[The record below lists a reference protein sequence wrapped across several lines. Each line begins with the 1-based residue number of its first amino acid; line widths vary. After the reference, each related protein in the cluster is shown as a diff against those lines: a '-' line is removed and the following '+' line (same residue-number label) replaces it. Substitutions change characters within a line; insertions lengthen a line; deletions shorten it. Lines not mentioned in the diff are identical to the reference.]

1 MQPFQRIGHHK
12 GKNNTMKKLILPFL
26 FLPLFAAAQTIPNGN
41 FESWFWVGWSENPEF
56 WVTDNTELAPT
67 VTKDFDSYEGEIA
80 MRVTAQP
87 MGVSD
92 YGEANTL
99 FEIDEI
105 PAALNFYA
113 KTAVEYGGVS
123 VDVTFL
129 NQDIEVYTVN
139 WFGTE
144 NMVEYTLVSIPL
156 SQVLPPPGIVTHA
169 RISVSA
175 QVGDLIAGIAW
186 ISVDAMEFGETLS
199 VKKMELSNFKIYP
212 NPASENLIIQSN
224 GSSLGN
230 LKITDTLGKIV
241 LEKQVPDNQTTI
253 DIQNLAAGV
262 YMISSDEGNMKASRF
277 IVH

>member
-1 MQPFQRIGHHK
+1 
-12 GKNNTMKKLILPFL
+12 MKKLILLFL
-26 FLPLFAAAQTIPNGN
+26 SLPLFAEAQTIPNSN

-67 VTKDFDSYEGEIA
+67 VTKDYDSYEGEIA

-87 MGVSD
+87 MGVGS
-92 YGEANTL
+92 YGEANTT
-99 FEIDEI
+99 FEIDGI

-113 KTAVEYGGVS
+113 KTEVEFGGAS

-129 NQDIEVYTVN
+129 NQNVEVYTVN
-139 WFGTE
+139 WFETE

-175 QVGDLIAGIAW
+175 QVGDLIGGTAW
-186 ISVDAMEFGETLS
+186 ISVDAMEFGEPLS
-199 VKKMELSNFKIYP
+199 LKKTELSPFKIYP
-212 NPASENLIIQSN
+212 NPASDNLTIQST

-241 LEKQVPDNQTTI
+241 LEKQVQENQTTI
-253 DIQNLAAGV
+253 DIQGLAAGV
-262 YMISSDEGNMKASRF
+262 YMISNDEGNVKASRF
-277 IVH
+277 IVK